1 MEREWGES
9 KRNNGLKASQSQSI
23 MRDTAKWPK
32 GGVVTPLES
41 LLFISIR
48 RFVFLLVSRSTTTHF
63 SLCFLCFYFDVLLQF
78 VRPANAFDTGNY
90 LHAVRGSNKLINA
103 YMPSAQQS
111 GPQWLKTR
119 RLCVDCRLKKIDCG
133 AKLNTI
139 WLLGLFY
146 CCFYGSF
153 ASGSCCCCG
162 SFVINSSATTCGL
175 EASLATWAGC
185 LKWDTLGYSPWLCDF
200 WLGFELLNGRRFE
213 HY

>member
-1 MEREWGES
+1 MCNDIIWHQCQRATEKGHRAQKERSKEGKN

-41 LLFISIR
+41 FLFIS
-48 RFVFLLVSRSTTTHF
+48 FVFLLVSRSTTTHF

-111 GPQWLKTR
+111 GPQRLKSVD
-119 RLCVDCRLKKIDCG
+119 CVDCRLKKIDCG

-139 WLLGLFY
+139 
-146 CCFYGSF
+146 
-153 ASGSCCCCG
+153 
-162 SFVINSSATTCGL
+162 
-175 EASLATWAGC
+175 
-185 LKWDTLGYSPWLCDF
+185 
-200 WLGFELLNGRRFE
+200 
-213 HY
+213 

>member
-1 MEREWGES
+1 MTSFGISVNGQPKKVTGHRKREMEREWGES

-23 MRDTAKWPK
+23 LRDTAKWPK

-111 GPQWLKTR
+111 GPQRLKTR
-119 RLCVDCRLKKIDCG
+119 RVCVD
-133 AKLNTI
+133 
-139 WLLGLFY
+139 
-146 CCFYGSF
+146 
-153 ASGSCCCCG
+153 
-162 SFVINSSATTCGL
+162 
-175 EASLATWAGC
+175 
-185 LKWDTLGYSPWLCDF
+185 
-200 WLGFELLNGRRFE
+200 
-213 HY
+213 